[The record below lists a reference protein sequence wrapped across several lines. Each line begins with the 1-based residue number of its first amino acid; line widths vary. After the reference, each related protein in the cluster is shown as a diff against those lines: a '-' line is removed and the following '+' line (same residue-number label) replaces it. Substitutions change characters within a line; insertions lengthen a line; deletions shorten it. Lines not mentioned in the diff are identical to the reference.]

1 MFTYFERV
9 ESTGC
14 PTKHDSR
21 RIVLNVFFYIER
33 LFAVYLVLKNI
44 FYTLAIKLLPFNI
57 VLIIFFFIKN
67 LLWKKTF
74 KIIYQLSCFVG
85 HPVCCMQELRSCFS
99 TPNLAMSVCV
109 YCVTKTYLCLKG
121 LSAKFSVIL
130 QSKSST
136 PVSRR
141 YHLSLD
147 EKAFLAFLSISKY
160 NLSFKVIC
168 RFMERHLKSKLSEFI
183 SF

>member
-1 MFTYFERV
+1 MSHETWQSANSFKCLLLYRKTFC
-9 ESTGC
+9 S
-14 PTKHDSR
+14 
-21 RIVLNVFFYIER
+21 
-33 LFAVYLVLKNI
+33 LFSFKKYLLHFSYKI
-44 FYTLAIKLLPFNI
+44 TAIQYCINH
-57 VLIIFFFIKN
+57 FFFIKN